1 MKVKDIMRTDFWYF
15 TADDNLEYIIK
26 TFSKLD
32 MYEAPVVSQG
42 EFIGLISDKE
52 IAGALLQKGLLSF
65 FSKKKIIDSS
75 KLTKITAGK
84 IANRKVLVL
93 NEEEPLVDVLEDL
106 AKRRS
111 DIIPVLKNRKLIGIV
126 DGEDVMRHLSLEV
139 AKESVSDEFAS
150 GDLKS
155 IVDSVAAIVREKKK
169 VSADEI
175 SKKLGIP
182 VSKVEKIA
190 RSLEEHHLA
199 EITYSILG
207 RMILREKNA

>member
-15 TADDNLEYIIK
+15 TADDNLEYMIK

-42 EFIGLISDKE
+42 EFIGLVSDKE
-52 IAGALLQKGLLSF
+52 IAGALLQKGLFSF

-75 KLTKITAGK
+75 KLTKITASK
-84 IANRKVLVL
+84 IANRRSLTL
-93 NEEEPLVDVLEDL
+93 NEEEPLVDILEDL

-111 DIIPVLKNRKLIGIV
+111 DIIPVLRNRKLIGIV

-139 AKESVSDEFAS
+139 AKESISDEFAPAE
-150 GDLKS
+150 LKS

-175 SKKLGIP
+175 GKKLGIP
-182 VSKVEKIA
+182 VPKVEKIA

-199 EITYSILG
+199 EITYSLLG
-207 RMILREKNA
+207 RMILRERNV